1 MASLQFTTTWT
12 QIGITLESH
21 WNKMYPS
28 ITHHSLP
35 YVIRT
40 LYPIILAIRTHV
52 ITALYVDYDFA
63 NKEVEIKI
71 DSDYKRRL
79 LRKKQ
84 KQKLINGMHALSAQK
99 RKQDASENERK
110 EDQSGNEDNDVEMIN
125 ANNTNR
131 RSRLRNMFG
140 A

>member
-1 MASLQFTTTWT
+1 MSQQQSLDRHLVQGHDMRRGNTANNVDYIDCEKTGFTRCKEIFKTTRD
-12 QIGITLESH
+12 IVE
-21 WNKMYPS
+21 
-28 ITHHSLP
+28 
-35 YVIRT
+35 R
-40 LYPIILAIRTHV
+40 
-52 ITALYVDYDFA
+52 YVDYDFA
-63 NKEVEIKI
+63 NKDGEIKI

-110 EDQSGNEDNDVEMIN
+110 EDQSGNEDNDVEMSN